1 VGELLTARGL
11 LRWVVVAVL
20 AARGVAAQPRTDGP
34 AADDAKQLFEQG
46 KAAMR
51 GGRFAE
57 ASDRF
62 QRSLERSPNPS
73 AAFNLAVA
81 LRGMGRPKEAH
92 ELLVR
97 LASGG
102 FGKLPDDR
110 LREVK
115 ALTQDVGR
123 DVATLRIVVTG
134 APSVDVR
141 VDGERV
147 GKAEQG
153 RALTVRVNPGDR
165 VVSLVAPL
173 REPVEARV
181 ALGAGGSLLLE
192 RKLVVSR
199 QARRA
204 TLTVVARDAAHEVE
218 VVGVARARSRLE
230 RKLDPGKYRVLL
242 HSPGGTTERAVTLEP
257 ATRHRVEIEPA
268 RSSLFESPWFWAG
281 ASVVALGGTI
291 GGYYLL
297 RPQRDEPVSDPEFGV
312 VHALRGR

>member
-1 VGELLTARGL
+1 MRRAFRFVLVAAL
-11 LRWVVVAVL
+11 VV
-20 AARGVAAQPRTDGP
+20 RGVGAEPRPDRAA
-34 AADDAKQLFEQG
+34 AEDAKQLFEQG
-46 KAAMR
+46 KVAMR

-57 ASDRF
+57 ARDRF

-92 ELLVR
+92 ELLLR
-97 LASGG
+97 LAAGG

-110 LREVK
+110 LREVQ
-115 ALTQDVGR
+115 ALAQDVGR

-134 APSVDVR
+134 APSVEVR
-141 VDGERV
+141 VDGERL
-147 GKAEQG
+147 GKVEKG

-165 VVSLVAPL
+165 VVSLAAPL
-173 REPVEARV
+173 REPVEARI
-181 ALGAGGSLLLE
+181 ALGAGRTVLLE

-199 QARRA
+199 EARRA
-204 TLTVVARDAAHEVE
+204 TLTVVARNATHEVE

-281 ASVVALGGTI
+281 ASVVALGGTL

-312 VHALRGR
+312 VQALRGR